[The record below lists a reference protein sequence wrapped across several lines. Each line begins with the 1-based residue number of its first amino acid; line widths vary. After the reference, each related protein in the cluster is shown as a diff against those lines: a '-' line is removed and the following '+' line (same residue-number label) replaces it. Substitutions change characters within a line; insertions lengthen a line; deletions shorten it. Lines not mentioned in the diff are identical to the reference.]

1 MKKLVAAAL
10 AASMA
15 LSLAACGSS
24 AAVSGTADSGTG
36 ASTESTS
43 EAAGASAATLNT
55 DTSTLYINL
64 ASEPDYL
71 DPALNSTVDGACLAV
86 NSFAGLLRYNA
97 DGQLEPDVA
106 AEMPEVSEDGLTYT
120 FKLKETKW
128 SNGEALTAN
137 DFVYSWNRAAN
148 PLTASDYSYLYN
160 GLIGFNEALASDE
173 EGNYAD
179 EAAATA
185 AMEANDILVGVEAVD
200 DYTLKVQ
207 LVAPCPYFLDLAAFP
222 TFFPV
227 YEAEVVAAN
236 PDNDNPGAWCADAG
250 FVSNGAYNCVEWKH
264 DESMTYQKN
273 PNYWD
278 AENVSIEKLQF
289 MLSAEDTAIFAA
301 YNTGDLDFIDTV
313 PNDEIPNLNGIDPEF
328 KIAAQLGTYYV
339 GFNVNSKM
347 FEGKTPEQASA
358 MRKAFALLV
367 DRDYVVENIT
377 GTGEVPANTF
387 IPQGVAD
394 GNGGEFR
401 QNTAT
406 YTYPDKDNVGYF
418 SVSMDDYEANVAEA
432 TELLK
437 SAGYEFNE
445 DGTLSDA
452 TPITINYM
460 YNTNS
465 RHQKIAEAFQQDMAA
480 LGIDV
485 QLSSEEWNV
494 FLDDRKAGNF
504 DVAREGWV
512 FDFNDPINLL
522 EIVYSTS
529 GNNDMQLGV
538 KVDGAI
544 PSYAPQNWSEFDAT
558 IDAVKAETDLAK
570 RADLLHKAE
579 DLLMETGAVLP
590 IYSYSDLYMQ
600 KSNVEGIY
608 VNSYGFKFF
617 MYATKTA
624 A

>member
-207 LVAPCPYFLDLAAFP
+207 LVAPCPYFLGLAAFP

-227 YEAEVVAAN
+227 YQAEVEAAN
-236 PDNDNPGAWCADAG
+236 PDGTNPGAWCADAG
-250 FVSNGAYNCVEWKH
+250 FVSNGAFTCTEWKH
-264 DESMTYQKN
+264 DESMTYTKN
-273 PNYWD
+273 ENYWD
-278 AENVSIEKLQF
+278 AANVSIEKLQF
-289 MLSAEDTAIFAA
+289 MLSAEDNAIFAA
-301 YNTGDLDFIDTV
+301 YNAGDLDFIDTI
-313 PNDEIPNLNGIDPEF
+313 PTDEISNLNGIDPEF
-328 KIAAQLGTYYV
+328 YVIPNLGTYYV

-406 YTYPDKDNVGYF
+406 YTYPDKDNVGHF

>member
-1 MKKLVAAAL
+1 MKKLMASVLAAA
-10 AASMA
+10 MV
-15 LSLAACGSS
+15 LSLAACGS
-24 AAVSGTADSGTG
+24 T
-36 ASTESTS
+36 ASTSSTAASEATS
-43 EAAGASAATLNT
+43 ESASGEATGTSAATLNT
-55 DTSTLYINL
+55 DTTTLYINL

-97 DGQLEPDVA
+97 EGQLEPDVA

-148 PLTASDYSYLYN
+148 PLTASDYGYLYN

-173 EGNYAD
+173 EGNYVD

-207 LVAPCPYFLDLAAFP
+207 LVAPCPYFLGLAAFP

-227 YEAEVVAAN
+227 YQAEVEAAN
-236 PDNDNPGAWCADAG
+236 PDGTNPGAWCADAG
-250 FVSNGAYNCVEWKH
+250 FVSNGAFTCTEWKH
-264 DESMTYQKN
+264 DESMTYTKN
-273 PNYWD
+273 ENYWD
-278 AENVSIEKLQF
+278 AANVSIEKLQF
-289 MLSAEDTAIFAA
+289 MLSAEDNAIFAA
-301 YNTGDLDFIDTV
+301 YNAGDLDFIDTI
-313 PNDEIPNLNGIDPEF
+313 PTDEISNLNGIDPEF
-328 KIAAQLGTYYV
+328 YVIPNLGTYYV

-347 FEGKTPEQASA
+347 FEGKTPEQAA
-358 MRKAFALLV
+358 AVRKAVILLI
-367 DRDYVVENIT
+367 DREYIVENI
-377 GTGEVPANTF
+377 GQAGQEPANTF
-387 IPQGVAD
+387 IPTGVSD
-394 GNGGEFR
+394 SNGGEFR

-406 YTYPDKDNVGYF
+406 YTYPDEANVGYY
-418 SVSMDDYEANVAEA
+418 STSMDDYDANVAEA

-437 SAGYEFNE
+437 SAGYEFDE

-452 TPITINYM
+452 TPLTINYM
-460 YNTNS
+460 FNTGTG
-465 RHQKIAEAFQQDMAA
+465 HQKVGEAFQQDMAA

-504 DVAREGWV
+504 DVAREGWLMD
-512 FDFNDPINLL
+512 FDDPINML
-522 EIVYSTS
+522 EIFYSTS

-544 PSYAPQNWSEFDAT
+544 PSYAPQNWDEYDAM
-558 IDAVKAETDLAK
+558 IDAIKAETDLAK
-570 RADLLHKAE
+570 RADMMHQAE
-579 DLLMETGAVLP
+579 DMLMETGAVVPLYNYTD
-590 IYSYSDLYMQ
+590 IYMQ
-600 KSNVEGIY
+600 KSNVEGMY
-608 VNSYGFKFF
+608 WNTFGYKYF
-617 MYATKTA
+617 MYCTKTA

>member
-97 DGQLEPDVA
+97 EGQLEPDVA

-148 PLTASDYSYLYN
+148 PLTASDYGYLYN
-160 GLIGFNEALASDE
+160 GLIGFNEALASDD
-173 EGNYAD
+173 EGNYVD

-207 LVAPCPYFLDLAAFP
+207 LVAPCPYFLGLAAFP

-227 YEAEVVAAN
+227 YQAEVEAAN
-236 PDNDNPGAWCADAG
+236 PDGTNPGAWCADAG
-250 FVSNGAYNCVEWKH
+250 FVSNGAFTCTEWKH
-264 DESMTYQKN
+264 DESMTYTKN
-273 PNYWD
+273 ENYWD
-278 AENVSIEKLQF
+278 AANVSIEKLQF
-289 MLSAEDTAIFAA
+289 MLSAEDNAIFAA
-301 YNTGDLDFIDTV
+301 YNAGDLDFIDTI
-313 PNDEIPNLNGIDPEF
+313 PTDEISNLNGIDPEF
-328 KIAAQLGTYYV
+328 YVIPNLGTYYV